1 MDISNFVGFADL
13 VMVMIAR
20 RWPQRAGFVNLALY
34 AQIRRS
40 GG

>member
-1 MDISNFVGFADL
+1 L
-13 VMVMIAR
+13 VTLQLKV
-20 RWPQRAGFVNLALY
+20 WTSLALY